1 MLLLNHRCLPHHFSV
16 CFLNSILLGLQAPPL
31 VPIST
36 NISIMR
42 PNAVVTSWNMQYFY
56 TGTAWFLGSFNNHTF
71 VFEELSGASGS
82 SGLNGAVISISS
94 NSSAGH
100 SHFLI
105 LQYKYIT
112 ILNLVTIEG
121 LLHKTIRSWLIVF
134 FSFFCCFPMYLAR
147 AVDVTFLPRQ
157 KYIRGAMKQ

>member
-1 MLLLNHRCLPHHFSV
+1 MLLLNHRCLPHHFNE
-16 CFLNSILLGLQAPPL
+16 CFLNSILLGLQAAPL

-71 VFEELSGASGS
+71 GFEELSGASGS

-100 SHFLI
+100 SHFQI

-157 KYIRGAMKQ
+157 KYIRGAMKP